1 MPQRQRVWQRLAS
14 DLKPRH
20 LVDCCREITLSEVVA
35 TCQAL
40 VDGRHSGRSVVRL
53 AGD

>member
-1 MPQRQRVWQRLAS
+1 
-14 DLKPRH
+14 
-20 LVDCCREITLSEVVA
+20 LSEVVA